1 MANHAL
7 EHFLCWIVIRGVIWH
22 SFWEIWAKVK
32 NFMIHIKPP
41 LVEST
46 PSIYQFNT
54 ACTGY
59 KRVSYLGTTSL
70 WFIRYFAVKYLCLI
84 NFWLISS
91 FFHYK
96 VFTNENPLFCII
108 DTNSK
113 EAFTYL
119 DREPVNNVTYFEAMK
134 TRHKAFIWPSSS
146 MEPRKTTNESKDT
159 HYRAGDAVLTFDK
172 GQEISETNFLALI
185 SSKFFFLI

>member
-1 MANHAL
+1 M
-7 EHFLCWIVIRGVIWH
+7 FL
-22 SFWEIWAKVK
+22 S
-32 NFMIHIKPP
+32 
-41 LVEST
+41 
-46 PSIYQFNT
+46 YQ
-54 ACTGY
+54 
-59 KRVSYLGTTSL
+59 
-70 WFIRYFAVKYLCLI
+70 CLI
-84 NFWLISS
+84 DISL

-146 MEPRKTTNESKDT
+146 LEGPRKTTNESKDT
-159 HYRAGDAVLTFDK
+159 HYRLFFVRSTYFFTNKPKLWQLVLSDLQRFIQIALRNSDQKFKTCK
-172 GQEISETNFLALI
+172 TCVLNFLNYLCK
-185 SSKFFFLI
+185 SS

>member
-1 MANHAL
+1 M
-7 EHFLCWIVIRGVIWH
+7 FL
-22 SFWEIWAKVK
+22 S
-32 NFMIHIKPP
+32 
-41 LVEST
+41 
-46 PSIYQFNT
+46 YQ
-54 ACTGY
+54 
-59 KRVSYLGTTSL
+59 
-70 WFIRYFAVKYLCLI
+70 CLI
-84 NFWLISS
+84 DISL

-146 MEPRKTTNESKDT
+146 LEGPRKTTNESKDT
-159 HYRAGDAVLTFDK
+159 HYRLFFVRSTYFFSLINPKYDDWFCQIYEYLHKKIVLKFNVRTICVNFRKYDK
-172 GQEISETNFLALI
+172 ISFSILG
-185 SSKFFFLI
+185 

>member
-1 MANHAL
+1 M
-7 EHFLCWIVIRGVIWH
+7 
-22 SFWEIWAKVK
+22 
-32 NFMIHIKPP
+32 
-41 LVEST
+41 
-46 PSIYQFNT
+46 
-54 ACTGY
+54 
-59 KRVSYLGTTSL
+59 GTTSL
-70 WFIRYFAVKYLCLI
+70 WSRTAKLSLLWCIRYFAVKYLCLI

-91 FFHYK
+91 FFHCK

-185 SSKFFFLI
+185 SSIFFLISGLRVYTLSEKKLLSHLYWGAQVSMEIS

>member
-1 MANHAL
+1 M
-7 EHFLCWIVIRGVIWH
+7 FL
-22 SFWEIWAKVK
+22 S
-32 NFMIHIKPP
+32 
-41 LVEST
+41 
-46 PSIYQFNT
+46 YQ
-54 ACTGY
+54 
-59 KRVSYLGTTSL
+59 
-70 WFIRYFAVKYLCLI
+70 CLI
-84 NFWLISS
+84 DISL

-146 MEPRKTTNESKDT
+146 LEGPRKTTNESKDT
-159 HYRAGDAVLTFDK
+159 HYRLFFVRSTYFFSLINPKYDDWFCQIFWRFTQIVQKFKTCKTSVFQFQNSLCKSDK
-172 GQEISETNFLALI
+172 ISRCILG
-185 SSKFFFLI
+185 